1 VYSLTPEQKKDPP
14 VMKTL
19 IRPDGHTV
27 RRLKKLRWKF
37 SAPLWAEN
45 KGISLPTRHPLI
57 SPGIQKKIYFGEYE
71 AKESDIVDKR
81 LESDDVV
88 MEVGAGIGYLSALC
102 AKRIG
107 SDRVHAYEA
116 NPAMMDVIAA
126 TYQRNG
132 VKPRSVN
139 AMMGR
144 GSGVC
149 TLHVEEEFWA
159 SSTIVGSARA
169 KQIEV
174 PQIDLNDEFDRIRP
188 SFLIIDI
195 EGGEID
201 FFKYATLNGLRKI
214 CVETHPG
221 MISNEAINEMFAGL
235 IAKGFLIDFTLLR
248 KNVFYLYREP
258 RPAQ

>member
-1 VYSLTPEQKKDPP
+1 
-14 VMKTL
+14 MKPL

-27 RRLKKLRWKF
+27 RRLKKIRWKF
-37 SAPLWAEN
+37 SAPLWADN

-57 SPGIQKKIYFGEYE
+57 SPGIQKKIYFGDYE
-71 AKESDIVDKR
+71 VKESDIVDKR
-81 LESDDVV
+81 LEADDVV

-126 TYQRNG
+126 THARNG
-132 VKPRSVN
+132 VSPHCVN
-139 AMMGR
+139 AMMAR

-149 TLHVEEEFWA
+149 TLNVEADFWA
-159 SSTIVGSARA
+159 SSTVVGSAAA
-169 KQIEV
+169 KRVEV
-174 PQIDLNDEFDRIRP
+174 PQIDLNEEFDRIRP
-188 SFLIIDI
+188 TFLIIDI

-201 FFKYATLNGLRKI
+201 FFNYATLDGLRKI

-221 MISNEAINEMFAGL
+221 MIPNEAINEMFAGL

-248 KNVFYLYREP
+248 KNVFYLYRDV
-258 RPAQ
+258 RPTP